1 MVRSFYRKVFEF
13 SVGNKIELRMVCKN
27 SEMLKEAERERARI
41 EEDKRKE
48 QVTCIDYH
56 ILKSLVHFLSK
67 FNLNLTCKKSSF
79 RFCRL
84 WRSWKNAR
92 RSVERHMSWYY

>member
-1 MVRSFYRKVFEF
+1 MIKTSNRTTFFQNRNILRKEF
-13 SVGNKIELRMVCKN
+13 AAGNKIELRMVCKN

-67 FNLNLTCKKSSF
+67 FNLNLTI
-79 RFCRL
+79 
-84 WRSWKNAR
+84 
-92 RSVERHMSWYY
+92 

>member
-1 MVRSFYRKVFEF
+1 
-13 SVGNKIELRMVCKN
+13 MVCKN

-67 FNLNLTCKKSSF
+67 FNLNLTCKEFFFQVLSALEELEKREEECRAAHELVLLR
-79 RFCRL
+79 RF
-84 WRSWKNAR
+84 
-92 RSVERHMSWYY
+92 M